1 MTQAKKRDAAA
12 TQQRILE
19 AAQRVFH
26 EEGYDGAT
34 TREIARR
41 AEVNIALI
49 TRYFGSKIGLF
60 EKAVIPFLHIGW
72 LVENGVEGVPERL
85 VDTYMDTPPWRG
97 FDPMIVFLRSASSVE
112 AGPLLEEAMNRQI
125 VAPLMGALEGPDA
138 RARAV
143 LLATQIGGL
152 IVFFRIL
159 DQKTQSPEEA
169 DAMRGYLMT
178 YFRDLL
184 NGKTA
189 P

>member
-12 TQQRILE
+12 TQKRILE

-85 VDTYMDTPPWRG
+85 AVMNESLPQEPGSRVPP
-97 FDPMIVFLRSASSVE
+97 IKVS
-112 AGPLLEEAMNRQI
+112 
-125 VAPLMGALEGPDA
+125 
-138 RARAV
+138 
-143 LLATQIGGL
+143 
-152 IVFFRIL
+152 
-159 DQKTQSPEEA
+159 QKAIDRNPE
-169 DAMRGYLMT
+169 L
-178 YFRDLL
+178 
-184 NGKTA
+184 KTA
-189 P
+189 